1 LYLDGSAQG
10 SAPALGG
17 LAAETG
23 WYPSIGW
30 GHEGSPTW
38 LDGPPSAFFS
48 GSLAMVSLSP
58 SAATAPQLSALTSS
72 ASVPVYESA
81 LSSDVPPTENWE
93 MADSGTLAYTG
104 AVAVSGGGTTTPCQ
118 RVEATV
124 QEVEA
129 GTTSCA
135 LPAGPGSCPA
145 PSAATLLSSLVVM
158 APLDAPTTASP
169 AQLTLTLALT
179 AASPPGVAGL
189 DLLPGLDFGVSRT
202 GWSANL
208 VYAGATVGM

>member
-1 LYLDGSAQG
+1 
-10 SAPALGG
+10 
-17 LAAETG
+17 
-23 WYPSIGW
+23 
-30 GHEGSPTW
+30 
-38 LDGPPSAFFS
+38 
-48 GSLAMVSLSP
+48 MVSLSP
-58 SAATAPQLSALTSS
+58 SAASAPQLSALASS
-72 ASVPVYESA
+72 ASVPAYESA
-81 LSSDVPPTENWE
+81 LSSDVAPTENWE
-93 MADSGTLAYTG
+93 MADTGTLAYTG

-129 GTTSCA
+129 GTTSCG

-145 PSAATLLSSLVVM
+145 PSPVTLLSSLVAM